1 MMQTQNDIFKR
12 IADELNIRLSQVADT
27 VALIDDKNTIPF
39 IARYRKEV
47 TGNLDDQVLRVLDE
61 KLAFYRAL
69 AEKKEDVKRLIDS
82 QGLLTDELS
91 RLIDSCATV
100 NEVDDLYRPFR
111 PKRRT
116 RAMIAIE
123 KGLED
128 FALKILE
135 GSLTK
140 DPLEKYALGFIHPE
154 KDVGSY
160 EDVVAGACDILAEYI
175 SDDADLRKRLRSIVT
190 NTGVISTKAKSKAE
204 SVYEMYYDY
213 NEPIKRIAGH
223 RVLAINRGEKEE
235 FLSVK
240 LSCDSDFV
248 FSIIFEHCRQ
258 GKLLRGIQR
267 NTRAASAATNA
278 SAPTGASVADSLL
291 KPVRSD
297 ACLDIISAACKDSWK
312 RLVEPSIE
320 TEIRNALTEDANEKA
335 IGIFSQNLK
344 NTLMQPPVKEKTVLG
359 FDPAYRTGCKLAVV
373 DPTGKCLA
381 TSVIYPHQ
389 PHNKKEESERI
400 LLSLIGQFNV
410 DVISIGNGTASGESE
425 QFVSGFIQ
433 RHKLDVVYCIVNE
446 AGASVYSASELG
458 AKEFPEYDVSLRS
471 AVSIARRLQDPLAE
485 LVKIDPRSIGV
496 GQYQHDM
503 NQKKLEGSLRGV
515 VEDCVNSVGVDLN
528 TASPSLLSYVSGISA
543 QISKNIVDY
552 RDKTG
557 IFRSRKELMK
567 IPKLGG
573 KTYEQCA
580 GFLRIAESEE
590 FLDNTSVHPESYEAT
605 KKLLGMLGNPPVG
618 EVKKLAETFGEEKLS
633 KTLGIGLPT
642 LTDIIDAVSKPGR
655 DPRGD
660 DFDSI
665 AANKPMEMKDL
676 HEGMVL
682 QGVVRNVS
690 AFGAFVDIGVH
701 QDGLVHIS
709 QLSDQFVKDPT
720 TVVSAGQR
728 VKVRVLGIDSE
739 KKRISLSMKGM

>member
-1 MMQTQNDIFKR
+1 MQTQNDLFKK
-12 IADELNIRLSQVADT
+12 IADELNIRLTQVADT

-47 TGNLDDQVLRVLDE
+47 TGNLDDQVLRVLGE
-61 KLAFYRAL
+61 KLTFYRAL
-69 AEKKEDVKRLIDS
+69 NEKKEEVKRLIGN

-91 RLIDSCATV
+91 AIIDSCGTV
-100 NEVDDLYRPFR
+100 NEVDDIYRPFR

-116 RAMIAIE
+116 RAMIAVE
-123 KGLED
+123 KGLEN
-128 FALKILE
+128 FALKVLE
-135 GSLTK
+135 GTLMK
-140 DPLEKYALGFIHPE
+140 EPLEMYALEFLNPE
-154 KDVGSY
+154 KDVSSY

-223 RVLAINRGEKEE
+223 RVLAINRGENEE
-235 FLSVK
+235 FLNVK
-240 LSCDSDFV
+240 LSCDNEFV
-248 FSIIFEHCRQ
+248 LSIIFEHCRQ
-258 GKLLRGIQR
+258 GKLLKGLQR
-267 NTRAASAATNA
+267 SSRIAAS
-278 SAPTGASVADSLL
+278 PDSLMR
-291 KPVRSD
+291 PVRSD
-297 ACLDIISAACKDSWK
+297 ACLDILQMACKDSWK
-312 RLVEPSIE
+312 RLIEPSIE

-335 IGIFSQNLK
+335 IQIFSHNLK
-344 NTLMQPPVKEKTVLG
+344 STLMQPPVKERTVLG

-433 RHKLDVVYCIVNE
+433 QHKLDVVYCIVNE

-485 LVKIDPRSIGV
+485 LVKIDPQSIGV

-528 TASPSLLSYVSGISA
+528 TASPSLLSYVSGISP
-543 QISKNIVDY
+543 QISKNIVEY
-552 RDKTG
+552 RDKAG

-573 KTYEQCA
+573 KTFEQCA

-605 KKLLGMLGNPPVG
+605 RKLLHLLGNPPVS
-618 EVKKLAETFGEEKLS
+618 EVKNLADIYGEEKLS
-633 KTLGIGLPT
+633 KMLNIGIPT
-642 LTDIIDAVSKPGR
+642 LTDIIEAVSKPGR

-660 DFDSI
+660 DFDSL
-665 AANKPMEMKDL
+665 AANKPMDLKDL

-682 QGVVRNVS
+682 PGVVRNVS

-720 TVVSAGQR
+720 AVVSAGQK
-728 VKVRVLGIDSE
+728 VKVRVLGVDME